1 MMSLRL
7 PPFIALRGAALV
19 FLAVLSAASGGPAF
33 TQINGP
39 VNAQAPAQ
47 QAPAAQTPAKDSPD
61 ERRCTGQW
69 RASNDERITACTVL
83 IDSGRY
89 QAANLAILRHDRGVA
104 SR

>member
-47 QAPAAQTPAKDSPD
+47 QAPAAQTEVEAMPAGGHAVLAEVVAAITKRCQGYIARLTDSHPASEEPD
-61 ERRCTGQW
+61 SE
-69 RASNDERITACTVL
+69 SP
-83 IDSGRY
+83 
-89 QAANLAILRHDRGVA
+89 
-104 SR
+104 